1 MNKDNNNDI
10 TLVILAAG
18 MGSRFG
24 GLKQIEPVG
33 PNNEFIIDYSV
44 YDAKLAGFNKIV
56 FIIKEE
62 NFEDFKNTIGK
73 RVEEQIEVS
82 YVFQKNDNLPSIIN
96 LPDDRIKPLGTAHAI
111 LCCKDVVK
119 TPFAI
124 INADDFYGR
133 DAYIKAAD
141 FLRENS
147 DNTGN
152 SYGMIGYNVV
162 NTLAESGAV
171 KRGICSISN
180 DYLLELIESSV
191 EKKDGKIIATPLED
205 KLHPFPVDENTTVS
219 MNMLLFN
226 PSLFDY
232 LENDFPD
239 YLERN
244 KENLSSCEYLIPIVL
259 FEMIKNGC
267 AKVKVIN
274 TSATWYGITYKEDL
288 VDVKNAIK
296 KLISV
301 GDYKKDL
308 WEE

>member
-1 MNKDNNNDI
+1 MNKDI

-18 MGSRFG
+18 IGSRFG
-24 GLKQIEPVG
+24 GLKQMEPVG
-33 PNNEFIIDYSV
+33 PNKEFIIDYSV

-62 NFEDFKNTIGK
+62 NYKEFKNTIGK
-73 RVEEQIEVS
+73 RVDKHIEVS
-82 YVFQKNDNLPSIIN
+82 YVFQKNDNVPSN
-96 LPDDRIKPLGTAHAI
+96 VLLSEDRKKPLGTAHAI

-133 DAYIKAAD
+133 DAYFKAAE
-141 FLRENS
+141 FLRNNT
-147 DNTGN
+147 DNTPN

-180 DYLLELIESSV
+180 NILLELIESSV
-191 EKKDGKIIATPLED
+191 EKKDGQIIATPLED
-205 KLHPFPVDENTTVS
+205 KSNPFKVDENTTVS

-232 LENDFPD
+232 LEKDFPE
-239 YLERN
+239 YLDRN
-244 KENLSSCEYLIPIVL
+244 KNNLSSCEYLIPIVL
-259 FEMIKNGC
+259 FEMIKKEL
-267 AKVKVIN
+267 AKVTVIN
-274 TSATWYGITYKEDL
+274 TTATWYGITYKEDL
-288 VDVKNAIK
+288 VDVKNAIER
-296 KLISV
+296 LIS
-301 GDYKKDL
+301 DNEYKKDL